1 MVTDPTYAR
10 PMRPG
15 PPVKGRRVTHPV
27 SGRWMVRATATA
39 LLVMLITG
47 VAGASS
53 IAHASPL
60 APDPITR
67 VDTAERVVAL
77 TFDAGANAAGIP
89 SILRTL
95 RRQGVPATFFLT
107 GAWVRMYPAETRRIA
122 ARGYILGNHTDTHPH
137 IPQISDRAF
146 RHQVRV
152 TERAVSDV
160 TGRSTKPLFRF
171 PFGEYA
177 ASDVVVAAGLGY
189 RSIGWTVDT
198 AGWLGRSGGQSRD
211 TVMARVMRA
220 LTPGA
225 IVLMHVGSNPV
236 DGSTLDADTLP
247 RMIRELRAEGY
258 SFVDLSTITSP

>member
-1 MVTDPTYAR
+1 MA
-10 PMRPG
+10 G
-15 PPVKGRRVTHPV
+15 
-27 SGRWMVRATATA
+27 ATATA
-39 LLVMLITG
+39 LLATLVTG
-47 VAGASS
+47 IAVGSS
-53 IAHASPL
+53 LAQASPL

-95 RRQGVPATFFLT
+95 RRHGVPATFFLT
-107 GAWVRMYPAETRRIA
+107 GAWVRTYPEETRRIA
-122 ARGYILGNHTDTHPH
+122 ARGHALGNHTDTHPH
-137 IPQISDRAF
+137 VPQISDRTF
-146 RHQVRV
+146 MHQVRV
-152 TERAVSDV
+152 TERAVRDV

-177 ASDVVVAAGLGY
+177 ASDVAIATGLGF

-211 TVMARVMRA
+211 TVMTRVMQA

-225 IVLMHVGSNPV
+225 IILMHVGSNPV
-236 DGSTLDADTLP
+236 DESTLDADTLP
-247 RMIRELRAEGY
+247 RMIRELRAAGY